1 MSSKIEIRSASHP
14 VATIA
19 SLIGVAVVGF
29 AQVVFGFA
37 SAGASSNS
45 NGDVCLFSKQLQTS
59 VSIRRSYMVKLDE
72 VTGGNRVAQNENAVE
87 DMYGHVQQASLNVTF
102 EGTNSADS
110 ADDSP
115 SFWDFGKKPEA
126 MVGID
131 SLSVS
136 CLGCHDGAS
145 ASSIGIDVR
154 NRPND
159 RTSRVTSFNSDH
171 PIGMNYNSYV
181 AANRGYRQI
190 PLNSNK
196 MLFIEGKVGCLTC
209 HDPLNPAKGHLVMS
223 DQNSALCNTC
233 HNK

>member
-1 MSSKIEIRSASHP
+1 MSSKIKIRFTSHP

-19 SLIGVAVVGF
+19 SLIGIAVVGF

-37 SAGASSNS
+37 SAGASSNP

-72 VTGGNRVAQNENAVE
+72 VTGGKGVAQNAVE
-87 DMYGHVQQASLNVTF
+87 DMYGNVQQASLNVTF
-102 EGTNSADS
+102 EGTGSSDS
-110 ADDSP
+110 ADDSS
-115 SFWDFGKKPEA
+115 SFWDFGGKSESV
-126 MVGID
+126 VGID

-136 CLGCHDGAS
+136 CLACHDGVAAS
-145 ASSIGIDVR
+145 AVGVDLR

-159 RTSRVTSFNSDH
+159 RTSRVISFKSDH